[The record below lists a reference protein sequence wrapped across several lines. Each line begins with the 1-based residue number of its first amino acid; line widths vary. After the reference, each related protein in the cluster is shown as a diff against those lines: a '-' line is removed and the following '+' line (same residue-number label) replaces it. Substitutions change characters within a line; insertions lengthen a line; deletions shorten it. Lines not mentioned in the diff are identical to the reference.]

1 MAEKDIIMMRQRE
14 LKRLHVIHKVIEG
27 ELTQV
32 AASELISLSERQIRR
47 IVRRIQQEGD
57 GGILHKSR
65 GCRSTREIP
74 KKLRERIVDL
84 YRQKYQ
90 GFGPTLAAEKLFEI
104 DSIKV
109 SKETVR
115 TLLINSGEWQKGRK
129 HRPHRQWRQRKEH
142 KGELVQMDGSHHA
155 WFEERGPK
163 CVLMAYIDD
172 APGRVYGRFYEYE
185 GTIPAMDSFKRYT
198 RRFGIPMKLYLDRHT
213 TYKSAVRPTMQE
225 QIQGIE
231 HTSQFERAM
240 KELGVAVV
248 HAFSP
253 QAKGRIERLFGTLQD
268 RLVKEMRL
276 RAISTIEDANRFLTE
291 YLSVYNKKFMVEPAA
306 KDDMHRLITKESDL
320 DKILCIKTERTVK
333 NDNTIAHDGQ
343 LYQIEERVSSKKVI
357 VEEKINGKI
366 LIVCEGKSLRYRLIN
381 ERPIPIKKQPVV
393 KKKRTPYIIPKDH
406 AWRKFDVN
414 GFKKR
419 KPQWAVAQSR
429 TSFSFC
435 QKPDISIL
443 P

>member
-1 MAEKDIIMMRQRE
+1 MAEKDIIMLRQKE
-14 LKRLHVIHKVIEG
+14 LKRLHVIHKVIQG

-32 AASELISLSERQIRR
+32 EAAELISLSERQIRR

-65 GCRSTREIP
+65 GCQSSRKVP
-74 KKLRERIVDL
+74 KKLSERIIDL

-90 GFGPTLAAEKLFEI
+90 GFGPTLTTEKLFEI
-104 DSIKV
+104 DNIKV

-115 TLLINSGEWQKGRK
+115 TLLINSGDWQKGRK

-142 KGELVQMDGSHHA
+142 RGELVQMDGSHHA

-172 APGRVYGRFYEYE
+172 ATGRVHGRFYEYE
-185 GTIPAMDSFKRYT
+185 GTIPAMDSFKRYI

-213 TYKSAVRPTMQE
+213 TYKSAVRPTMKE

-231 HTSQFERAM
+231 HISQFERAM
-240 KELGVAVV
+240 KELGVGVI

-276 RAISTIEDANRFLTE
+276 RAINTIEDANRFLTE
-291 YLSVYNKKFMVEPAA
+291 YLPVHNKKFMVVPAA
-306 KDDMHRLITKESDL
+306 KDDMHRPIPKEIEL

-333 NDNTIAHDGQ
+333 NDNTIAHNGQ
-343 LYQIEERVSSKKVI
+343 LYQIEERIVSKKVTF
-357 VEEKINGKI
+357 EEKINGKI
-366 LIVCEGKSLRYRLIN
+366 IVVCEGKSLRYRPIN
-381 ERPIPIKKQPVV
+381 ERPAPKEKQPVIR
-393 KKKRTPYIIPKDH
+393 KKRTPYIIPKDH
-406 AWRKFDVN
+406 PWRKFDVN

-419 KPQWAVAQSR
+419 RPQKAVA
-429 TSFSFC
+429 
-435 QKPDISIL
+435 
-443 P
+443 